1 VKVSPEQIVEEIAT
15 ALEISPNSIG
25 VATTSSDIEEWD
37 SLGHISIL
45 SRLDAI
51 FDNVTERIPELASAA
66 SVKEILKLLNQ

>member
-1 VKVSPEQIVEEIAT
+1 MKVSPEQIVEEIAT

>member
-66 SVKEILKLLNQ
+66 SVGEILKLLNQ